1 MNGPIAYTVH
11 DGHGT
16 PPAWRR
22 QLIAAWLT
30 ANDIDPGLVSASHPV
45 SVLTVPF
52 RTEQTAGD
60 GEPWMIQVIV
70 LHQYYA
76 RADGVKEQN
85 LITRKPVTFQRT
97 VPLKVPFP
105 ADPTADEGARHGEA
119 EGQAA
124 QEAPEVQ
131 VRPARSAPLSHR
143 HQGTGQER
151 TREGLAERIEGNS
164 EDHPRQGHQ
173 AVAQPEEDR
182 RRKEGVTE

>member
-1 MNGPIAYTVH
+1 MTGPIAYTVH

-45 SVLTVPF
+45 SVLTAPF
-52 RTEQTAGD
+52 RTEETAGD

-124 QEAPEVQ
+124 QEAPQEV
-131 VRPARSAPLSHR
+131 VRPA
-143 HQGTGQER
+143 GE
-151 TREGLAERIEGNS
+151 EGVS
-164 EDHPRQGHQ
+164 HPRQGAREGGPLEGQAARNEGAAEKGPRRGHQ
-173 AVAQPEEDR
+173 AVPESEEDR